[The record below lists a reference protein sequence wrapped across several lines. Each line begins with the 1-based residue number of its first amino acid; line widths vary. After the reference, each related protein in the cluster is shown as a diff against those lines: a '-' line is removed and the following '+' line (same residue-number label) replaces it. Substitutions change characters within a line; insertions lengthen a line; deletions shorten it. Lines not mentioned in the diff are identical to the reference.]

1 MGCYERPSPV
11 LPVTWAMLHKEERLD
26 CGKTWAQKAWL
37 NHMDWHFTST
47 VCSKNAELPG
57 GQTVAKGAILGLP
70 LSCKRM

>member
-1 MGCYERPSPV
+1 
-11 LPVTWAMLHKEERLD
+11 MLHKEERLD

-47 VCSKNAELPG
+47 VCGKNAELPG
-57 GQTVAKGAILGLP
+57 GQKVTKGAILGLP